1 VDRQPPR
8 AISDEIALYVRTYYS
23 LLRSSGDVRVR
34 AFEEAHLYSSSSL
47 HSGAIDQAPD
57 LAAFAYSAARLP
69 DAMPEVERVVLGQSF
84 PQFAKAGW
92 DVGTWQVVRTRGR
105 RRPLR
110 YDGRGSLAVF
120 VASASD
126 IDDLVPIVTSYQ
138 IEWNKIRETLA
149 SLAAVRDPDAALADD
164 ELAAALGSSPDGPAI
179 LRAAL
184 GASWRTSLATI
195 ASRECDLSMRLLDG
209 SFREY
214 HRSSLRWWQAIE
226 PVYRAGAVAAEEI
239 APSTSG
245 ILRGTAGSED
255 GPPIYFV
262 SSNNHSMA
270 NLLGGYARSHRDAI
284 TAYTRERNPEGL
296 ADDLE
301 AAFAAGD
308 ETTQSAIL
316 YYALRAYLH
325 DPARAADRLSEVQ
338 RFDAESGIHSIF
350 SPGRIDVDA
359 QIVELSKLSPER
371 LDPRI
376 QVPGLEILKDSRAV
390 IVNIDYPLGL
400 AAYHHLCAVG
410 FGVGEIR
417 GVYVMGKAATL
428 NGRVGDVMIPKAVH
442 DEHSSN
448 TYLFRNGFVAADVQ
462 AYMRHGTVLD
472 NQKALTV
479 RSAFLQNRD
488 YMDVFY
494 REGYT
499 IMEME
504 AGPYLSALYEIVSPT
519 RHPRDEIISL
529 TDVVDFDVGLLHYAS
544 DTPYSRRQSLLSKS
558 LSYFGVESTYAC
570 AIAIARR
577 ILTAEISRL
586 EDGAAGRR
594 TRRGGRP

>member
-47 HSGAIDQAPD
+47 HSGAAEMVPD

-69 DAMPEVERVVLGQSF
+69 EPMPEVERVVLGQSF

-92 DVGTWQVVRTRGR
+92 DVGSWQVVRTRGR

-110 YDGRGSLAVF
+110 YDGRGTLAVF
-120 VASASD
+120 VASGSD
-126 IDDLVPIVTSYQ
+126 IDDLVPIVTAYQ
-138 IEWNKIRETLA
+138 IEWNKIRAALS
-149 SLAAVRDPDAALADD
+149 SLPAVRDPDAPLADSALAV
-164 ELAAALGSSPDGPAI
+164 ALGTGPTGPQI

-184 GASWRTSLATI
+184 GPAWRRALAVI
-195 ASRECDLSMRLLDG
+195 ANRECDLSMRLLDG

-214 HRSSLRWWQAIE
+214 HRSALRWWQAIE
-226 PVYRAGAVAAEEI
+226 PVYRAGAVAAEQ
-239 APSTSG
+239 ASPSASG
-245 ILRGTAGSED
+245 LLRGPAGSED

-262 SSNNHSMA
+262 SSNNHALA
-270 NLLGGYARSHRDAI
+270 NLLGGFARCHVGEI

-301 AAFAAGD
+301 AAVRAGD

-325 DPARAADRLSEVQ
+325 DPTHGADRVMEVQ

-359 QIVELSKLSPER
+359 QIIELARLSEER

-376 QVPGLEILKDSRAV
+376 RVPGFELLRDSRAV

-410 FGVGEIR
+410 FGVGEVR

-448 TYLFRNGFVAADVQ
+448 TYLFRNGFVADDVQ
-462 AYMRHGTVLD
+462 PYMRHGTVLD

-488 YMDVFY
+488 YMDVYY

-529 TDVVDFDVGLLHYAS
+529 ADVVDFDVGLLHYAS

-577 ILTAEISRL
+577 ILAAEVARI
-586 EDGAAGRR
+586 EDGPTGRR
-594 TRRGGRP
+594 GRRGARA